1 VPQTLGEKWKHLPAH
16 SKPSADLRSVL
27 TVDVEGAPQPFRVMI
42 IDDDPSIV
50 RLVAALVV
58 REGLEVIRCA
68 SGAEGMAAIESEAWD
83 LLLLDLQLGD
93 MDGAD
98 ICRRIK
104 ADARFNT
111 RQVIMLTGRSS
122 SHDKVAGFARGADDY
137 ITKPFQHEELLARVR
152 AAKRVIDLQN
162 ELLAVTRRLEA
173 ISVTDSLTGVYN
185 RRHMGA
191 TLQQAFDRAI
201 RYQRPLS
208 LTIVDVDFF
217 KRINDSMGHQS
228 GDEVLAEVARRFAA
242 SIRSSDY
249 VARYG
254 GEEFLII
261 LPETRLEEALTFAEK
276 LRGAIASRPV
286 VTSAGEIQVTVSVG
300 TASLPHTEFESP
312 EAMLSAADRALY
324 RAKNNGRNRVEAER
338 RRHSRQECSPEGT
351 RSRRDSAGA

>member
-1 VPQTLGEKWKHLPAH
+1 
-16 SKPSADLRSVL
+16 
-27 TVDVEGAPQPFRVMI
+27 
-42 IDDDPSIV
+42 
-50 RLVAALVV
+50 
-58 REGLEVIRCA
+58 
-68 SGAEGMAAIESEAWD
+68 MAAIESEAWD

-104 ADARFNT
+104 ADSRFDT

-122 SHDKVAGFARGADDY
+122 SNDKVAGFARGADDY

-162 ELLAVTRRLEA
+162 ELLALTRRLEE

-185 RRHMGA
+185 RRHMA
-191 TLQQAFDRAI
+191 VTLQQAFDHAI

-217 KRINDSMGHQS
+217 KRINDSMGHQA
-228 GDEVLAEVARRFAA
+228 GDEVLAEVARRFGG

-254 GEEFLII
+254 GEEFLIL
-261 LPETRLEEALTFAEK
+261 LPETRFEEALTFAEK
-276 LRGAIASRPV
+276 LRNAIASHPV

-312 EAMLSAADRALY
+312 EGMLSAADRALY

-338 RRHSRQECSPEGT
+338 RRHSRQECSSESSRP
-351 RSRRDSAGA
+351 RRDSARA